1 MNQTTTTQIPAPR
14 LPEGAK
20 VGPRGMPKG
29 WTGKPARP
37 CVAEG
42 AKRGPRGMPKG
53 WKAE

>member
-1 MNQTTTTQIPAPR
+1 MNQTTTTQIQAPR